1 MYRNSNRIRPLE
13 FAPIFEKHGF
23 QVQQFIPMRKIELTG
38 EQIAAFAEPWCSM
51 TRDVLEVVSATV
63 VTRRV

>member
-23 QVQQFIPMRKIELTG
+23 QVQQFIPMRNIALTG
-38 EQIAAFAEPWCSM
+38 EQIAAFAEP
-51 TRDVLEVVSATV
+51 
-63 VTRRV
+63 